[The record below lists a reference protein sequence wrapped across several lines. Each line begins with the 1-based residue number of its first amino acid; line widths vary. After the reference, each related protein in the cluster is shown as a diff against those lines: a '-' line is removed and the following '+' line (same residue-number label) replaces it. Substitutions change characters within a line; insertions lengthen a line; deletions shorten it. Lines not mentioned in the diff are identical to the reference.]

1 MRSIQRRNFIAGT
14 GAAAALGAAA
24 VVSSPADAQAAT
36 DPAPPRT
43 PFTPPA
49 GPRSRVII
57 SNDLGADPD
66 GLFAFVH
73 QVLCTSAQIPLV
85 VGAHALLPTDPFDTG
100 KYEANDAYQMAVQM
114 LKLMGKSSAIPAYA
128 GANTGLPDAKTP
140 VITDAARAIVA
151 ESMRTDTTLPLYLT
165 AGGSLTDFASA
176 YLMEPA
182 IADKAT
188 LIWIGGSPYPAGG
201 GEYNLNADLIA
212 AQVLF
217 NDSTIPIWQVPNDV
231 YSMCMVS
238 DAELQQYVRPCGAI
252 GSFLYDTL
260 YDFYVR
266 FAGRINFGEVYQL
279 GDSPMVLLSAL
290 TSPWAPTAT
299 YTSPYNEIYAPII
312 NSDGT
317 YTARTSGRKIRVY
330 TGVDARLM
338 YHDFFAKL
346 HTNYGAAG

>member
-1 MRSIQRRNFIAGT
+1 MRSIHRRSFVAAR
-14 GAAAALGAAA
+14 AAAALGAAA
-24 VVSSPADAQAAT
+24 GPASAQAA
-36 DPAPPRT
+36 PAPAAPRA

-73 QVLCTSAQIPLV
+73 QVLSTSAEIPLV
-85 VGAHALLPTDPFDTG
+85 VGAHALLPSDPFDTG
-100 KYEANDAYQMAVQM
+100 AHEADDAYRMATTM
-114 LKLMGKSSAIPAYA
+114 LTLMGKSRSIPAYA
-128 GANTGLPDAKTP
+128 GANTGLPDARTP
-140 VITDAARAIVA
+140 VVTDAARAIVA
-151 ESMRTDTTLPLYLT
+151 EAMRTDTTLPLYLT

-182 IADKAT
+182 IAGKAT

-238 DAELQQYVRPCGAI
+238 DAELQQHVRPYGAI
-252 GSFLYDTL
+252 GTFLYDTL

-279 GDSPMVLLSAL
+279 GDSPLVLLSSLA
-290 TSPWAPTAT
+290 SPWNPTAT
-299 YTSPYNEIYAPII
+299 YTSPYNEIYAPVI
-312 NSDGT
+312 NADGT
-317 YTARTSGRKIRVY
+317 YTARGSGRKIRVY
-330 TGVDARLM
+330 TGVDTRLM

-346 HTNYGAAG
+346 HNNYGQPG